1 MPALRP
7 VSQGETAVKVVLFC
21 GGLGLRLRGV
31 AGVVPKPM
39 VPVGGRPLLWH
50 IMQYYAHFGHR
61 DFVLCVGHQADVIR
75 RYFGGGTFRAEGW
88 SVTFVDTPLEAS
100 IGERFSA
107 VRDLVGDKTFL
118 ANYGDTVTDVQL
130 PDLIRAHRASG
141 KVASL
146 LSVPPNYSFNVVTT
160 DVSGRV
166 EGFQE
171 IGESGVRIN
180 GGYFVFEPGV
190 FDFIEE
196 GEDLPEM
203 FRRLIAADELVAYAY
218 DGFWAPMDTL
228 KDKERLEALVTGGGS
243 VWQVWDSVAAAS
255 GS

>member
-1 MPALRP
+1 M
-7 VSQGETAVKVVLFC
+7 KVVLFC

-31 AGVVPKPM
+31 TGVVPKPM

-61 DFVLCVGHQADVIR
+61 DFVLCVGHQADVIK
-75 RYFGGGTFRAEGW
+75 RYFGRSAFRAEGW
-88 SVTFVDTPLEAS
+88 KVTFVDTPIDAS
-100 IGERFSA
+100 IGERFFA
-107 VRDLVGDKTFL
+107 VRDAIDDDIFL

-130 PDLIRAHRASG
+130 PDLIDAHRESG
-141 KVASL
+141 KIASL
-146 LSVPPNYSFNVVTT
+146 LSVPPNYTFNVVTT
-160 DVSGRV
+160 DSSGRV
-166 EGFQE
+166 AEFHD

-180 GGYFVFEPGV
+180 GGYFVFHQSV

-203 FRRLIAADELVAYAY
+203 FRRLIAADQLVAYPY

-228 KDKERLEALVTGGGS
+228 KDKERLEALVTSGGS
-243 VWQVWDSVAAAS
+243 VWQVWESPAAAS

>member
-1 MPALRP
+1 MN
-7 VSQGETAVKVVLFC
+7 VVLFC

-31 AGVVPKPM
+31 TGMVPKPM

-61 DFVLCVGHQADVIR
+61 DFVLCVGHQADVIK
-75 RYFGGGTFRAEGW
+75 RYFGRSVFREEGW
-88 SVTFVDTPLEAS
+88 KVTFLDTPLEAS
-100 IGERFSA
+100 IGERFFA
-107 VRDLVGDKTFL
+107 VRDRIDDEIFL
-118 ANYGDTVTDVQL
+118 ANYGDTVTDVHL
-130 PDLIRAHRASG
+130 PDLIQAHRESG

-146 LSVPPNYSFNVVTT
+146 LSVPPNYTFNAVTT
-160 DVSGRV
+160 DGSGRV
-166 EGFQE
+166 TRFQD
-171 IGESGVRIN
+171 IADSGVRIN
-180 GGYFVFEPGV
+180 GGYFVFQASV

-203 FRRLIAADELVAYAY
+203 FRRLIAADQLVAYAY

-228 KDKERLEALVTGGGS
+228 KDKDRLEALVTSGGS
-243 VWQVWDSVAAAS
+243 VWRVWDSAAAAS